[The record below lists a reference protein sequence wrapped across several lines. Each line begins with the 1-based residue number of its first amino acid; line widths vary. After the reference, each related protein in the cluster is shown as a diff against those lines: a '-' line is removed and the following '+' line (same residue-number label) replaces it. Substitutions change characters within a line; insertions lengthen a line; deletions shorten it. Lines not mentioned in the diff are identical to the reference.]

1 MPEDREEVVIATGRG
16 ATVSE
21 RVTDF
26 VCTGLDESVTV
37 KVGLVVP
44 LAAGVPD
51 RIPVAGARL
60 RPLGRALLD
69 QVYGAVPPVAFSVA
83 L

>member
-1 MPEDREEVVIATGRG
+1 MPEDREEVVMATGRG
-16 ATVSE
+16 LTVRE
-21 RVTDF
+21 RATDF

-37 KVGLVVP
+37 KVGLVVL
-44 LAAGVPD
+44 LAVGVPD

-60 RPLGRALLD
+60 RPLGRVLLD
-69 QVYGAVPPVAFSVA
+69 QVYGAVPPVALSVA

>member
-1 MPEDREEVVIATGRG
+1 VPFVPDCNDDVVIARGTGV
-16 ATVSE
+16 TTSE

-37 KVGLVVP
+37 KVGLVVL
-44 LAAGVPD
+44 LAVGVPE

-60 RPLGRALLD
+60 RPVGRALLD
-69 QVYGAVPPVAFSVA
+69 Q

>member
-1 MPEDREEVVIATGRG
+1 VPFVPEGNDDVVIARGTG
-16 ATVSE
+16 ATTSE

-26 VCTGLDESVTV
+26 VWTGLDESVTV
-37 KVGLVVP
+37 KVGLVVL
-44 LAAGVPD
+44 LAVGFPE

-60 RPLGRALLD
+60 RPVGRALLD
-69 QVYGAVPPVAFSVA
+69 Q